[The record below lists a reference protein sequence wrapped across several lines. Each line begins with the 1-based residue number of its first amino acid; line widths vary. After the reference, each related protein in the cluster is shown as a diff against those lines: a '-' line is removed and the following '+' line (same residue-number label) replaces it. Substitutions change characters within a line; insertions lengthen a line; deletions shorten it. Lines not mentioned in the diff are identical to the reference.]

1 MYSDCSFNR
10 LFQVGSLLCLLAV
23 VGLVGCGSGE
33 TAAAFAGGGSDNPL
47 DGGVIS
53 DDGNDFTLTT
63 DGGTLSKVENSN
75 GSELGFDR
83 GLTEASQVAA
93 VNRIVTPDGN
103 SADYDADRQVLS
115 VTANFPFVGELKV
128 EVPTGDLL
136 DNVFG
141 GVSQRARNQDSTD
154 CEAVVDAVNNFCE
167 LFLSNAD
174 QTLEEVINLALL
186 EAAKADIPEIA
197 FGFIEDLITDFF
209 TVIEDFCRA
218 WTELVV
224 EGSPPDTDPID
235 PCASL

>member
-23 VGLVGCGSGE
+23 VGLVGCGPGE

-63 DGGTLSKVENSN
+63 DGGTLTKVENSN

-103 SADYDADRQVLS
+103 SADYDAERQVLS
-115 VTANFPFVGELKV
+115 VTANFPFVGQQQFDI
-128 EVPTGDLL
+128 PTGDLL

-154 CEAVVDAVNNFCE
+154 CEAVVGAVNSFCD
-167 LFLSNAD
+167 LFQANVQ
-174 QTLEEVINLALL
+174 QTLEQVISLALT
-186 EAAKADIPEIA
+186 EAANAGIPELA
-197 FGFIEDLITDFF
+197 FGAIESLVTDFF
-209 TVIEDFCRA
+209 QVIEDFCDA
-218 WTELVV
+218 WDELIA
-224 EGSPPDTDPID
+224 GTDTTDPVD
-235 PCASL
+235 PCESAP